1 MRIIDA
7 HLHYFKNPHFDQIA
21 RVAGHENTEENLRQ
35 SFQDNG
41 VEIGIVMGN
50 RGLKLEE
57 HQYPDFLRYCVGL
70 DRYSLDGREW
80 SSAIDLVEQHLKR
93 KDCVGIKLYPGYSP
107 YYVSDPGYGP
117 IYELAEQYH
126 KPVAIHTGALA
137 SKGGM
142 LKYSHP
148 LTVDQAAVEFP
159 RVQFVMCH
167 MGNPWVM
174 DAAAVIDKNDNVA
187 ADLSG
192 LLEGRI
198 DVSAF
203 FRDMIGY
210 TEYLRTW
217 LAYLGGWD
225 RLMYGTDW
233 PLVNIGEYI
242 TFISRLIPEKYHD
255 MVFFGNAHRI
265 YQL

>member
-7 HLHYFKNPHFDQIA
+7 HLHYHKNPHFDQIA
-21 RVAGHENTEENLRQ
+21 RVAGHENTEENLRR

-50 RGLKLEE
+50 RGLTLEE

-70 DRYSLDGREW
+70 DRYALDGREW
-80 SSAIDLVEQHLKR
+80 NSAIDLVEQHLKR
-93 KDCVGIKLYPGYSP
+93 TTCVGIKLYPGYSP
-107 YYVSDPGYGP
+107 YYVSDSGYGP
-117 IYELAEQYH
+117 IYELAEQFH

-137 SKGGM
+137 SRGGM

-148 LTVDQAAVEFP
+148 LTVDQVAVEFP
-159 RVQFVMCH
+159 NVQFVMCH

-198 DVSAF
+198 DVPAF
-203 FRDMIGY
+203 FRDMVGY

-217 LAYLGGWD
+217 LAYLGSWD

-233 PLVNIGEYI
+233 PLVNIGDYI
-242 TFISRLIPEKYHD
+242 EFISRLIPEKYHE
-255 MVFFGNAHRI
+255 MVFFKNAHRI